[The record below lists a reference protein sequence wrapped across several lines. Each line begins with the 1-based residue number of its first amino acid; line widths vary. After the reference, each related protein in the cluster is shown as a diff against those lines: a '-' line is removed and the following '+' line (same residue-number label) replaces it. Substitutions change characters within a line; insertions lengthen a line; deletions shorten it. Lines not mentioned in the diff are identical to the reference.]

1 MKKLNNQRAQLRASK
16 SQTTKACFK
25 LSVLAL
31 ATTLATQTLA
41 QEVEEI
47 QITGSRIQRAGMESP
62 TPVTDLGL
70 EELGNI
76 DPGQLGESL
85 SKLPQFFNNQ
95 RPSQVGWNSAGANL
109 NLRGAGSQRSLV
121 LLDGR
126 RVPAGNRWGIPN
138 VSALPEAAIRSV
150 QAVTGGAS
158 AAYGTDAVA
167 GVINFILDTDYN
179 GTKLKAQAGTSSRA
193 DGDNHELGLTHG
205 RDVGDN
211 GHLLFS
217 IDSFRQQAIRSQQAL
232 EDRSWYK
239 QQARITNPDPNGPS
253 LITRDYVVSTAVS
266 TGGVINAPNSALHRW
281 AFSRDDGN
289 VVAGPQSFSGVGS
302 FQGGCNCQALTAAT
316 QDWQNDADNQIS
328 ARNDR
333 DNVFVYYDHDVSDN
347 LNVYFQGMY
356 GFTEVESPWFSTPF
370 LQGPWTVN
378 IFSGNPF
385 LPANVQQIM
394 DDEGLAS
401 FNMALIGDNQ
411 ADNPLGQ
418 YTITQNDRSK
428 AGTVGFNLRLDD
440 AGFFTDW
447 NIKGY
452 AQYGRVDQRQQFRN
466 GPDLAYLFPAMDA
479 VIGPDGQPACYAALA
494 NPTDFGD
501 CRPINLLGG
510 VQSAASTPDGI
521 DYVMDDEKFIA
532 SLYEQSFA
540 EITIDGQLH
549 EGWGA
554 GPILAFFGASHRKD
568 EVLQQV
574 KELEDEFVFL
584 GGQNTGF
591 RGLVPEGQPGGMAGI
606 RAGSVPP
613 GFQGAGNLSRIL
625 FTGSIQTPTTVLD
638 GSFTVDEV
646 FGEVNVPLIAD
657 APLIQQLDASLAYRY
672 ADYSGSGGIESWKMG
687 LSWQL
692 NDDLRLR
699 ATSSRDVRAATLRER
714 FDETAGGA
722 AVVDPFLGNSFIFTA
737 SRNSGNPN
745 VDPEEAD
752 TLTFGAVYQP
762 SWLPGFSISG
772 DWYDIKID
780 GAMAQPPFQDIVDN
794 CFAGAQELCDLIERS
809 PETGQITRITTIYF
823 NLDELRLKGFDLE
836 MRYTT
841 DVNFFGGD
849 ESLSWRLLGNNIDER
864 SQLVPGAPR
873 DFLDRSDPT
882 NRFLTNLTYRR
893 NDFRA
898 FLNGQ
903 YIDSWTQD
911 RFSPPGEK
919 DDNTID
925 SVFITDLTLGY
936 DFTGEGGSTYN
947 VFLTVNNLFDEE
959 PPQTPGDGVGFLG
972 GTSGINGLYDAIGRR
987 YVIGLNMNF

>member
-1 MKKLNNQRAQLRASK
+1 MKKLNNQPALLRASK
-16 SQTTKACFK
+16 NQTTKSCFK

-239 QQARITNPDPNGPS
+239 QQARITNPDPNGTS

-302 FQGGCNCQALTAAT
+302 FSGGCNCQALTAAT

-333 DNVFVYYDHDVSDN
+333 DNVFVFYDHDVSDN

-428 AGTVGFNLRLDD
+428 AGTVGFSLRLDD

-479 VIGPDGQPACYAALA
+479 VVGPDGQPACYAALA

-510 VQSAASTPDGI
+510 VQSAASTPAGI

-554 GPILAFFGASHRKD
+554 GPILAFFGASHRED

-606 RAGSVPP
+606 RPGSVPP

-625 FTGSIQTPTTVLD
+625 FTGSIQTPTTILD
-638 GSFTVDEV
+638 GGFEVDEV
-646 FGEVNVPLIAD
+646 FGEINVPLIAD
-657 APLIQQLDASLAYRY
+657 APLIQQLDASMAYRY
-672 ADYSGSGGIESWKMG
+672 ADYTGSGGIESWKVG
-687 LSWQL
+687 LSWQI

-841 DVNFFGGD
+841 DVSFFGGD

-919 DDNTID
+919 DNNTID

>member
-239 QQARITNPDPNGPS
+239 QRARITNPDPNGPT

-540 EITIDGQLH
+540 EITIDRPAARRLGR
-549 EGWGA
+549 
-554 GPILAFFGASHRKD
+554 GPY
-568 EVLQQV
+568 
-574 KELEDEFVFL
+574 
-584 GGQNTGF
+584 
-591 RGLVPEGQPGGMAGI
+591 
-606 RAGSVPP
+606 P
-613 GFQGAGNLSRIL
+613 GFLRRFPSQG
-625 FTGSIQTPTTVLD
+625 
-638 GSFTVDEV
+638 
-646 FGEVNVPLIAD
+646 
-657 APLIQQLDASLAYRY
+657 
-672 ADYSGSGGIESWKMG
+672 
-687 LSWQL
+687 
-692 NDDLRLR
+692 
-699 ATSSRDVRAATLRER
+699 
-714 FDETAGGA
+714 
-722 AVVDPFLGNSFIFTA
+722 
-737 SRNSGNPN
+737 
-745 VDPEEAD
+745 
-752 TLTFGAVYQP
+752 
-762 SWLPGFSISG
+762 
-772 DWYDIKID
+772 
-780 GAMAQPPFQDIVDN
+780 
-794 CFAGAQELCDLIERS
+794 
-809 PETGQITRITTIYF
+809 
-823 NLDELRLKGFDLE
+823 
-836 MRYTT
+836 
-841 DVNFFGGD
+841 
-849 ESLSWRLLGNNIDER
+849 
-864 SQLVPGAPR
+864 
-873 DFLDRSDPT
+873 
-882 NRFLTNLTYRR
+882 
-893 NDFRA
+893 
-898 FLNGQ
+898 
-903 YIDSWTQD
+903 
-911 RFSPPGEK
+911 
-919 DDNTID
+919 
-925 SVFITDLTLGY
+925 
-936 DFTGEGGSTYN
+936 
-947 VFLTVNNLFDEE
+947 
-959 PPQTPGDGVGFLG
+959 
-972 GTSGINGLYDAIGRR
+972 
-987 YVIGLNMNF
+987 

>member
-1 MKKLNNQRAQLRASK
+1 MKKLNNQPALLRASK
-16 SQTTKACFK
+16 NQTTKSCFK

-239 QQARITNPDPNGPS
+239 QQARITNPDPNGTS

-302 FQGGCNCQALTAAT
+302 FSGGCNCQALTAAT

-333 DNVFVYYDHDVSDN
+333 DNVFVFYDHDVSDN

-356 GFTEVESPWFSTPF
+356 GFTEVESPWFSPPF

-428 AGTVGFNLRLDD
+428 AGTVGFSLRLDD

-479 VIGPDGQPACYAALA
+479 VVGPDGQPACYAALA

-510 VQSAASTPDGI
+510 VQSAASTPAGI

-554 GPILAFFGASHRKD
+554 GPILAFFGASHRED

-606 RAGSVPP
+606 RPGSVPP

-625 FTGSIQTPTTVLD
+625 FTGSIQTPTTILD
-638 GSFTVDEV
+638 GGFEVDEV
-646 FGEVNVPLIAD
+646 FGEINVPLIAD
-657 APLIQQLDASLAYRY
+657 APLIQQLDASMAYRY
-672 ADYSGSGGIESWKMG
+672 ADYTGSGGIESWKVG
-687 LSWQL
+687 LSWQI

-841 DVNFFGGD
+841 DVSFFGGD

-919 DDNTID
+919 DNNTID

>member
-1 MKKLNNQRAQLRASK
+1 MKKLNNQPALLRASK
-16 SQTTKACFK
+16 NQTTKSCFK

-239 QQARITNPDPNGPS
+239 QQARITNPDPNGTS

-302 FQGGCNCQALTAAT
+302 FSGGCNCQALTAAT

-333 DNVFVYYDHDVSDN
+333 DNVFVFYDHDVSDN

-428 AGTVGFNLRLDD
+428 AGTVGFSLRLDD

-479 VIGPDGQPACYAALA
+479 VVGPDGQPACYAALA

-510 VQSAASTPDGI
+510 VQSAASTPAGI

-554 GPILAFFGASHRKD
+554 GPILAFFGASHRED

-606 RAGSVPP
+606 RPGSVPP

-625 FTGSIQTPTTVLD
+625 FTGSIQTPTTILD
-638 GSFTVDEV
+638 GGFEVDEV
-646 FGEVNVPLIAD
+646 FGEINVPLIAD
-657 APLIQQLDASLAYRY
+657 APLIQPLDASMAYRY
-672 ADYSGSGGIESWKMG
+672 ADYTGSGGIESWKVG
-687 LSWQL
+687 LSWQI

-841 DVNFFGGD
+841 DVSFFGGD

-919 DDNTID
+919 DNNTID

>member
-239 QQARITNPDPNGPS
+239 QRARITNPDPNGPT

-873 DFLDRSDPT
+873 DFPGPIRSHQPLPDQP
-882 NRFLTNLTYRR
+882 
-893 NDFRA
+893 
-898 FLNGQ
+898 
-903 YIDSWTQD
+903 
-911 RFSPPGEK
+911 
-919 DDNTID
+919 
-925 SVFITDLTLGY
+925 DL
-936 DFTGEGGSTYN
+936 
-947 VFLTVNNLFDEE
+947 
-959 PPQTPGDGVGFLG
+959 Q
-972 GTSGINGLYDAIGRR
+972 A
-987 YVIGLNMNF
+987 